1 MSDGTAAASPSN
13 ATLLCRTG
21 ARAGSR
27 FPLRDGI
34 TRVGRAPDND
44 AVIDGPEAVMV
55 SQYHCEI
62 LREGEGF
69 RVRDCKST
77 NGTWIDGE
85 RVDDGAI
92 SPSTLVRLGQQGP
105 EFAVVLGDA
114 APEPLE
120 RTIEIHATEATE
132 KVSGTG
138 TVEEMLS
145 AAVRSARR
153 MRARGIADQTMT
165 IMRDVVQRALRDSHR
180 RQRAVRY
187 GLVFALLAVSGG
199 GIWWTTK
206 LNREKRAI
214 DAHIRDLEAQLQK
227 ASQGADTER
236 LISRLSDYQ
245 EQAELLQHNLLY
257 RIEPHDEGDFVSRE
271 LRSVMREFGAEAY
284 SIPPD
289 FVQRVND
296 YITKDCGT
304 ERPRIA
310 QALHDSADRLQTI
323 RRILDAEQMPED
335 LAYIPIVESA
345 LSDEAESAAG
355 ALGPW
360 QLTAPTAREYGL
372 RVDDQAD
379 ERKDLVKS
387 TEASCRYLKYLILD
401 FGAGS
406 SVMLALAAYNGG
418 AAKVKQA
425 VTHTVRNPIQQR
437 NFWYLY
443 RVRAL
448 PLETSEYVPKVFAA
462 ILIGRDPRHF
472 GF

>member
-1 MSDGTAAASPSN
+1 MSEGTAAASSSN

-21 ARAGSR
+21 ARAGAR
-27 FPLRDGI
+27 FPLRHGI

-44 AVIDGPEAVMV
+44 AVIDGPEAIMV

-62 LREGEGF
+62 LRESEGF
-69 RVRDCKST
+69 RVRDCNST

-85 RVDDGAI
+85 RVDDAPI

-105 EFAVVLGDA
+105 EFTIVSGDA

-120 RTIEIHATEATE
+120 RTIEIQATVAAENI
-132 KVSGTG
+132 SGTG

-180 RQRAVRY
+180 RHRVVRY
-187 GLVFALLAVSGG
+187 MLVFALLAVSGV
-199 GIWWTTK
+199 GIWKTTE

-214 DAHIRDLEAQLQK
+214 DAQILDLEAQLQK
-227 ASQGADTER
+227 TSQGADTDR
-236 LISRLSDYQ
+236 LLSRLSDYQ
-245 EQAELLQHNLLY
+245 EQAESLQHNLLY
-257 RIEPHDEGDFVSRE
+257 RIEPHDEGDFVTRG
-271 LRSVMREFGAEAY
+271 LRSVMTEFGAEAY

-289 FVQRVND
+289 FVQRVNE
-296 YITKDCGT
+296 YIAKDCGT
-304 ERPRIA
+304 ERPKIA

-323 RRILDAEQMPED
+323 RRILDADQMPAD

-345 LSDEAESAAG
+345 LSEEAESAAG

-372 RVDDQAD
+372 RVDDEAD

-387 TEASCRYLKYLILD
+387 TEASCRYLKNLILD

-418 AAKVKQA
+418 ATKVKQA
-425 VTHTVRNPIQQR
+425 VTRNVRNPIQQR

-462 ILIGRDPRHF
+462 ILIGRDPHHF